1 MIDWPMPEDYDFEAA
16 LVHQNRVCEINLRL
30 ASSQLQRLASA
41 MRGQF
46 PALIHLKL
54 DFAGYYSHLAPAAAL
69 PKGLLGGSAPRLR
82 SLRLYSIPFPALP
95 KLLLTA
101 TDLVRLTLWNIPHL
115 GYISPEAIATGLAVS
130 VNLKSITIAFESPLS
145 RPDQKRRCSP
155 PPTRF
160 VLPALTRF
168 EFRGV
173 SDYMEDLVAQIDAPL
188 LNSIWITFF
197 NQLVFDI
204 PQLAKFMRRTTRFQ
218 ALNEAHVDFDYSGV
232 HVGYLPPTRNLL
244 QKSGLRISCRE
255 LDWQLSSVAQVITSF
270 FPSIYRV
277 EHLYVYG
284 SRYLP
289 SQWEDDIEN
298 MQWLEIFHPFI
309 AAKNLYVSKKFA
321 QCVAPAMQDLVGEMV
336 TDVLPALESLFLEEL
351 QPSGPARE
359 AIGQF
364 VATRELLGY
373 PVAISNWERT

>member
-1 MIDWPMPEDYDFEAA
+1 M
-16 LVHQNRVCEINLRL
+16 
-30 ASSQLQRLASA
+30 
-41 MRGQF
+41 
-46 PALIHLKL
+46 
-54 DFAGYYSHLAPAAAL
+54 
-69 PKGLLGGSAPRLR
+69 
-82 SLRLYSIPFPALP
+82 
-95 KLLLTA
+95 
-101 TDLVRLTLWNIPHL
+101 
-115 GYISPEAIATGLAVS
+115 
-130 VNLKSITIAFESPLS
+130 
-145 RPDQKRRCSP
+145 
-155 PPTRF
+155 
-160 VLPALTRF
+160 
-168 EFRGV
+168 
-173 SDYMEDLVAQIDAPL
+173 
-188 LNSIWITFF
+188 
-197 NQLVFDI
+197 
-204 PQLAKFMRRTTRFQ
+204 
-218 ALNEAHVDFDYSGV
+218 
-232 HVGYLPPTRNLL
+232 
-244 QKSGLRISCRE
+244 RE

-364 VATRELLGY
+364 VAARELLGY